1 MAEGAFSELWGILGG
16 GGGGCEDAGVETAG
30 GCASLWKD
38 VAMAWIR
45 EAVAWGER
53 KIYMAVVWGRT
64 LVPVAWGRTGV
75 AVAWGGEL
83 VATTRG
89 GEGVAMT

>member
-1 MAEGAFSELWGILGG
+1 
-16 GGGGCEDAGVETAG
+16 
-30 GCASLWKD
+30 
-38 VAMAWIR
+38 MAWIR

-53 KIYMAVVWGRT
+53 KRDIYMAVVWGGT
-64 LVPVAWGRTGV
+64 LVAVARGRKGV
-75 AVAWGGEL
+75 AMAWGGEL